1 MKHICLN
8 TSNKHHKL
16 PTLPKFHDFNAPK
29 IQDNSS
35 NNITNYQCCQNSI
48 SYQHCPNYTMTKRYN
63 ITKMLQSQDYNVINH
78 TMPQISTRAHNNPIT
93 ISQHQT
99 PNSKFSNSKNPKFS
113 NFKLQIPNAKFQ
125 VSNFQNLKFQNFK
138 FQIFKISSFK
148 ILKSQVSKI
157 LSFKFSKS
165 QSFKISK
172 F

>member
-99 PNSKFSNSKNPKFS
+99 PNSKFSIPHFQCPIFKSKPS
-113 NFKLQIPNAKFQ
+113 IFKKEIQTLDFMIKI
-125 VSNFQNLKFQNFK
+125 SILNFQNPKTQNFR
-138 FQIFKISSFK
+138 FQVPN
-148 ILKSQVSKI
+148 LK
-157 LSFKFSKS
+157 SKS